1 MQHAGN
7 SRNTKALAALMT
19 PLSLLMLAIQF
30 NVSAPVAAQT
40 PSANAPNSSTSGPAY
55 PLKLSANR
63 RYLVD
68 RNNQPFLIVG
78 DTPQGLM
85 GRLSEADA
93 DFYFADRQAHGF
105 NTVGW
110 IDVTCAGPD
119 YPTNTEATTPDGL
132 RPFNGFLPG
141 GTDFKHYDFS
151 KPNEAYFTRLDHMIT
166 LAEKHGILV
175 FLDPMETIGW
185 LPALRNNG
193 AAADYAYGQ
202 YLGNRYKEFP
212 NIAWLNGN
220 DFNTWKDPKAERVNE
235 FETGGVRV

>member
-110 IDVTCAGPD
+110 IDVTCAGPTILLTPMRRPLMGSGRLMVSSPRE
-119 YPTNTEATTPDGL
+119 PTSNIMTSASRT
-132 RPFNGFLPG
+132 
-141 GTDFKHYDFS
+141 
-151 KPNEAYFTRLDHMIT
+151 KPTST
-166 LAEKHGILV
+166 V
-175 FLDPMETIGW
+175 STI
-185 LPALRNNG
+185 
-193 AAADYAYGQ
+193 
-202 YLGNRYKEFP
+202 
-212 NIAWLNGN
+212 
-220 DFNTWKDPKAERVNE
+220 
-235 FETGGVRV
+235 